1 MEPLWRLVAVLV
13 LLAFL
18 LALGSLAIHEASPM
32 HQAILMSKPAHT
44 KRNCSCLSMPK
55 LRPQGKLVS
64 QGGTTLP
71 SLNVDLDPGGYLE
84 DLGLILGILAI
95 MVSSI

>member
-1 MEPLWRLVAVLV
+1 
-13 LLAFL
+13 
-18 LALGSLAIHEASPM
+18 
-32 HQAILMSKPAHT
+32 MSWE
-44 KRNCSCLSMPK
+44 
-55 LRPQGKLVS
+55 GKLFETCNS
-64 QGGTTLP
+64 HTLP